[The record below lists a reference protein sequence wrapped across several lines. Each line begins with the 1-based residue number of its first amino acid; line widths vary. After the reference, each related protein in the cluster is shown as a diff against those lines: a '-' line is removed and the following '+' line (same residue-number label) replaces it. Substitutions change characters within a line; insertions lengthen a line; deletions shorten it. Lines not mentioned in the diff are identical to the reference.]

1 MLAGAAGLLGTG
13 SGEAARG
20 RLRALSRRPPG
31 SVTPGPM
38 SPHPP
43 GPLSSHPLGPA
54 MAGGWHP
61 HSDPGRA
68 SPSDLPALPGL
79 VDRLGSSR
87 AVARVAAGLVAVLV
101 LTGRTGVA
109 VPLAVAAVALLG
121 PARRRSA
128 LAAQRRARIARDLPR
143 AADLMATCLQAGLA
157 PAEAV
162 ALVCE
167 VVGGPL
173 RDLLV
178 PVASAIRLGVDPALA
193 WGELADADPGPRSR
207 TGSGEAP
214 RRLARAFARAAATGA
229 PLADTLSTVADDE
242 RERLRWAA
250 EAAARRA
257 GVRAVGPLAVCF
269 LPAFLL
275 LGVVPVV
282 VGVAGD
288 VLSQLG

>member
-1 MLAGAAGLLGTG
+1 VLAGVAGLLGAG
-13 SGEAARG
+13 SGEAGRG
-20 RLRALSRRPPG
+20 RLRALGRRPPG
-31 SVTPGPM
+31 Q
-38 SPHPP
+38 
-43 GPLSSHPLGPA
+43 
-54 MAGGWHP
+54 
-61 HSDPGRA
+61 PGR
-68 SPSDLPALPGL
+68 GL
-79 VDRLGSSR
+79 SRTSNRAGHIDRLGSSR

-109 VPLAVAAVALLG
+109 VPVAVAGVALLG
-121 PARRRSA
+121 PARRR
-128 LAAQRRARIARDLPR
+128 AAVAARRQARIARDLPR

-162 ALVCE
+162 ALVSE

-173 RDLLV
+173 RDLLL
-178 PVASAIRLGVDPALA
+178 PVAAAIRLGVDPAHA
-193 WGELADADPGPRSR
+193 WAELADADQRPSR
-207 TGSGEAP
+207 TSASGEAP

-229 PLADTLSTVADDE
+229 PLADTLTTVADDE

-282 VGVAGD
+282 VGVARD
-288 VLSQLG
+288 VLGQLG